1 MRHVYIAHRLAGPNK
16 DTNIESA
23 SKLMCDL
30 ADRLPIVPYG
40 SWMILTRYWD
50 ESKREKG
57 LEIDK
62 QQISRV
68 DEMWCVGAEKGLSAG
83 MTIESDHAKACGKV
97 VFDLTG
103 MTVDQIVEW
112 WKLGK

>member
-1 MRHVYIAHRLAGPNK
+1 MRHVYIAHRLAGNVAL
-16 DTNIESA
+16 NISSA
-23 SKLMCDL
+23 GIFMSEL

-40 SWMILTRYWD
+40 SWITLCRYWD

-68 DEMWCVGAEKGLSAG
+68 DELWCVGNQKGLSGG
-83 MTIESDHAKACGKV
+83 MTIESDHAKTIGKP

-103 MTVDQIVEW
+103 MTVDEIVEW
-112 WKLGK
+112 WKKGV